1 VRQREHVQSI
11 QADLAIIGGGLGG
24 CAAAIAAARLGC
36 RVVMTEESRWIGGQL
51 TSEAIPPDEHPWI
64 EHYGSTNTYRE
75 FRSRVREYYRRHLP
89 LSDAAK
95 SRLVFAALRGVP
107 FTGLPYASKVEGF
120 LNDLGVEESPLGL
133 VGIGQLIARIDHSWD
148 SRAQISQNIR
158 TYLPEL
164 QKSARQTNQL
174 ILELLHKETR
184 QHTRIA

>member
-1 VRQREHVQSI
+1 
-11 QADLAIIGGGLGG
+11 
-24 CAAAIAAARLGC
+24 
-36 RVVMTEESRWIGGQL
+36 
-51 TSEAIPPDEHPWI
+51 
-64 EHYGSTNTYRE
+64 
-75 FRSRVREYYRRHLP
+75 LP